1 MPFFFLQSYRLQ
13 AFWIY
18 LICQKQGEIL
28 RFLAVFLNISLKMTA
43 SLKHDFHHVYLKI
56 ESQVHLQTL
65 GYCYKAPFKEFQKYV
80 GSFHLLDLELNVII
94 IIY

>member
-1 MPFFFLQSYRLQ
+1 
-13 AFWIY
+13 
-18 LICQKQGEIL
+18 
-28 RFLAVFLNISLKMTA
+28 MTA

-65 GYCYKAPFKEFQKYV
+65 GYFYKAPFKEFQKYV

>member
-1 MPFFFLQSYRLQ
+1 
-13 AFWIY
+13 
-18 LICQKQGEIL
+18 
-28 RFLAVFLNISLKMTA
+28 MTA

-80 GSFHLLDLELNVII
+80 GSFHSLDLELNVII